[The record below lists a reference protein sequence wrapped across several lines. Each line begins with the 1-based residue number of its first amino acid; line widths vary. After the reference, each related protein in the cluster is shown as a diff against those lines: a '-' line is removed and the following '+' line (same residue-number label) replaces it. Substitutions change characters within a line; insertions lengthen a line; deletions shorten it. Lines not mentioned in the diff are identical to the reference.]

1 VSAAPHAAK
10 RKIVS
15 GKRIVNVIDNQL
27 TTPLAAN
34 VSYVKSALT
43 TVPRQAPSSSGAR
56 VGYLVYRLERR
67 LRDRLDD
74 AVRAHGVTTTEYVT
88 LSVLRTHDGM
98 SSAELARW
106 AFVTPQAMNVV
117 ITALEKRRLVRRRR
131 DPQHGRVLRTSVT
144 RKGLEVL
151 DRCDG
156 AMDVI
161 EADMLGQ
168 MAPESVET
176 LKRLLADCAHS
187 LEATRPR
194 LAF

>member
-1 VSAAPHAAK
+1 MSDK
-10 RKIVS
+10 T
-15 GKRIVNVIDNQL
+15 IVNDVDTAL
-27 TTPLAAN
+27 TNRVEAT
-34 VSYVKSALT
+34 VSHVKSALN
-43 TVPRQAPSSSGAR
+43 TVPRPAPSSSGAR

-98 SSAELARW
+98 SSAQLARW

-117 ITALEKRRLVRRRR
+117 ITALEKRRLVRRRQ

-151 DRCDG
+151 ESCDR

-168 MAPESVET
+168 MAPEYVET
-176 LKRLLADCAHS
+176 LKHLLAECAHS

-194 LAF
+194 AF

>member
-1 VSAAPHAAK
+1 VSAK
-10 RKIVS
+10 T
-15 GKRIVNVIDNQL
+15 IVNAIDISL
-27 TTPLAAN
+27 MTPVAAN
-34 VSYVKSALT
+34 VSDVKSALN
-43 TVPRQAPSSSGAR
+43 TVPRVASSSSGAR

-98 SSAELARW
+98 SSAQLARW

-117 ITALEKRRLVRRRR
+117 ITALQTRRLVRRRR
-131 DPQHGRVLRTSVT
+131 DPQHGRVLRISVT

-151 DRCDG
+151 DRCDR

-161 EADMLGQ
+161 EADMLGD
-168 MAPESVET
+168 MAPESIEI
-176 LKRLLADCAHS
+176 LKHLLAECAHS

-194 LAF
+194 VAF